1 MKIRLTVQR
10 KALYQGKKACKKEV
24 EGVVHRKDI
33 RLNGLMQL
41 FLEMLDDTE

>member
-10 KALYQGKKACKKEV
+10 KALYQGKKTYKKVV
-24 EGVVHRKDI
+24 EGAVHRKDI

-41 FLEMLDDTE
+41 FLEMLNDTE